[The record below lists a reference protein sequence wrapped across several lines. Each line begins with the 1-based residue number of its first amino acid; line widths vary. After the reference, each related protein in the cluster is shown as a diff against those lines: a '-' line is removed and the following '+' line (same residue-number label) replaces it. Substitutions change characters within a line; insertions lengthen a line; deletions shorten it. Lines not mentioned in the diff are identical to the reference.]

1 MSDSDQTE
9 TFLLMAGKD
18 HRALLAMLDPDS
30 VDVEIFGFHVQQ
42 AVEKGLK
49 AWLYLLGTRFPKKHD
64 LKELGSLLKKAGATL
79 PEPFIPL
86 LGFTD
91 FATTFRYDA
100 YPDFDEEIDRAATS
114 ELVERFLAHIRQLL
128 ASEPPPTP

>member
-1 MSDSDQTE
+1 
-9 TFLLMAGKD
+9 MAGKD
-18 HRALLAMLDPDS
+18 HRALLAMLDPDG
-30 VDVEIFGFHVQQ
+30 VDVEIFGFHLQQ

-49 AWLYLLGTRFPKKHD
+49 AWLCLLDARFPKKHD
-64 LKELGSLLKKAGATL
+64 LRELGSLLSKAGATL

-100 YPDFDEEIDRAATS
+100 YPDFDEEIDRATTS
-114 ELVERFLAHIRQLL
+114 ELVERFIAHVHQQLAAEFQ
-128 ASEPPPTP
+128 P